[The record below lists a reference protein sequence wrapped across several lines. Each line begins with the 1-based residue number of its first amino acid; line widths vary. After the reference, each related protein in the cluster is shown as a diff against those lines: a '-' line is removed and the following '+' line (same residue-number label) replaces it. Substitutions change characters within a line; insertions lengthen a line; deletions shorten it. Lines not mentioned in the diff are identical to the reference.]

1 MVLYLAGKFR
11 SDFGTML
18 KITRKVEYALIA
30 LRHLKRKEDGEL
42 ATAKEIAEQY
52 GIPQELLAKALQQ
65 LAREHVIEAVKGPSG
80 GYKLVTDPNTINMIK
95 FFEIMEG
102 PMGIMDCYFDSGC
115 DQLSACNIRTPINR
129 INDSIR
135 SMFDKMTLADIT
147 Y

>member
-1 MVLYLAGKFR
+1 
-11 SDFGTML
+11 ML

-30 LRHLKRKEDGEL
+30 LLQLKGKQDGEL
-42 ATAKEIAEQY
+42 TTAKEIAENY
-52 GIPQELLAKALQQ
+52 AIPQELLAKVLQH
-65 LAREHVIEAVKGPSG
+65 LAREDVIKAVKGPSG
-80 GYKLVTDPNTINMIK
+80 GYMLKTDPNSINMTK

-102 PMGIMDCYFDSGC
+102 PMGIMDCYFDSRC
-115 DQLSACNIRTPINR
+115 DQLNACNIRTPINR

>member
-1 MVLYLAGKFR
+1 
-11 SDFGTML
+11 ML

-30 LRHLKRKEDGEL
+30 LRHFQNQEKDKL
-42 ATAKEIAEQY
+42 TSAKEMSKAY
-52 GIPQELLAKALQQ
+52 GIPQELLAKILKR
-65 LAREHVIEAVKGPSG
+65 LARENIVDAVKGPAG
-80 GYKLVTDPNTINMIK
+80 GYKLAVDPKTINMTK

-115 DQLSACNIRTPINR
+115 EQLQSCNIRTPLNR

-135 SMFDKMTLADIT
+135 SMFDNMTLADIT